1 MKEIEPGQ
9 DWKIA
14 ALIFYFH
21 VHFYFG
27 VIIMKI
33 KYMELAYQEAIKAY
47 KIGEVP
53 VGAIIVKN
61 NQIIASAYNLKE
73 QNSCCIYHAE
83 ILAIMEASYKLKNWR
98 LDDCDIYITLEPCPM
113 CASAIKQ
120 ARIRNV
126 YCGLSNLDP
135 NNSNINKQ
143 IFETDNVNPSVN
155 FYSNLYIDEV
165 KNLMQKFFVEK
176 RKK

>member
-33 KYMELAYQEAIKAY
+33 EYMELAYQEALKGY
-47 KIGEVP
+47 ESGEVP
-53 VGAIIVKN
+53 VGAVIVKN
-61 NQIIASAYNLKE
+61 DEVIATAHNLKE
-73 QNSCCIYHAE
+73 KNSCCIYHAE
-83 ILAIMEASYKLKNWR
+83 ILAVMEASYKLKNWR
-98 LDDCDIYITLEPCPM
+98 LDDCDIYVTLEPCPM

-120 ARIRNV
+120 ARIHNV
-126 YCGLSNLDP
+126 YCGLSNPDS
-135 NNSNINKQ
+135 NNLCILEK
-143 IFETDNVNPSVN
+143 IFAVDCVNPCVN
-155 FYSNLYIDEV
+155 FYNNLYSEKV
-165 KNLMQKFFVEK
+165 RKLMQKFFAEK